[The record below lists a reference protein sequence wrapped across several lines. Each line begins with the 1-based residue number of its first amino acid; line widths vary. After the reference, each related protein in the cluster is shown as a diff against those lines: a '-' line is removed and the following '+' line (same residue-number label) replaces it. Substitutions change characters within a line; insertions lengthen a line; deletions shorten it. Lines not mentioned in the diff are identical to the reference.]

1 MVSTRLLT
9 KSVASAGKR
18 DTSPSAR
25 RTIISGLDPLRLSG
39 SFKPSRIAATRM
51 FTVVDSPGWST
62 PTLRLFV
69 VCCARAA
76 SGQAAAAPPRS
87 VINSRSLVCRERSIV
102 RGDEGRIMTRPS
114 SRPEARSRLGC
125 QTANELGAPVA
136 SSMPEQLPGH
146 EPASAR
152 MGYEDGHALF
162 LRYRRV
168 EGPLG
173 RGGAAWGVVLFGE

>member
-76 SGQAAAAPPRS
+76 SGHAAAPPRS
-87 VINSRSLVCRERSIV
+87 VMNERRLIRSPRRRGQARHRE
-102 RGDEGRIMTRPS
+102 
-114 SRPEARSRLGC
+114 AK
-125 QTANELGAPVA
+125 ELCGLQVDDKL
-136 SSMPEQLPGH
+136 E
-146 EPASAR
+146 
-152 MGYEDGHALF
+152 
-162 LRYRRV
+162 
-168 EGPLG
+168 
-173 RGGAAWGVVLFGE
+173 FG

>member
-39 SFKPSRIAATRM
+39 SFKPSRIAAMRM

-76 SGQAAAAPPRS
+76 SGHVAAAPPSS
-87 VINSRSLVCRERSIV
+87 VMNSRRLTRSP
-102 RGDEGRIMTRPS
+102 RRR
-114 SRPEARSRLGC
+114 AR
-125 QTANELGAPVA
+125 AN
-136 SSMPEQLPGH
+136 
-146 EPASAR
+146 
-152 MGYEDGHALF
+152 Y
-162 LRYRRV
+162 LR
-168 EGPLG
+168 
-173 RGGAAWGVVLFGE
+173 F